1 LRSRKKNKMNNK
13 TITVLAGL
21 SLVLLSFGLGVSNV
35 QAGLYAPVQQ
45 VAPPITTPVETP
57 RVPGFITST
66 PNPDGSV
73 HHIVREGEYPLT
85 IADGYGITLQELL
98 LLNNLDAN
106 PILQVGQDL
115 LIRKPGSIEMPTA
128 TLNPTEEAMLVV
140 ASSVPPTLDIQA
152 LVAGTATAQIVT
164 QFAGKIGPGTPYP
177 TSTSTP
183 GPGIFSRIFSS
194 QARYLGLGV
203 IGIVIFGLLLLI
215 ISARKM
221 QQ

>member
-1 LRSRKKNKMNNK
+1 MNKK
-13 TITVLAGL
+13 TITVLIGL
-21 SLVLLSFGLGVSNV
+21 SLILFSFGLGVSRV
-35 QAGLYAPVQQ
+35 QAGLGAPVKQ
-45 VAPPITTPVETP
+45 ETP
-57 RVPGFITST
+57 PPSTPIANPGVPGFITST
-66 PNPDGSV
+66 PSADGSV
-73 HHIVREGEYPLT
+73 HHIVREGEYPYT
-85 IADGYGITLQELL
+85 IVDAYGITLDELL
-98 LLNNLDAN
+98 VLNNLEAN

-115 LIRKPGSIEMPTA
+115 LIKKPGSVEMPTA
-128 TLNPTEEAMLVV
+128 TLNPAEEAMLVA

-177 TSTSTP
+177 TATKTP

-203 IGIVIFGLLLLI
+203 IGIVIFGLLLLV

-221 QQ
+221 Q

>member
-1 LRSRKKNKMNNK
+1 MNNK
-13 TITVLAGL
+13 VLTIFTGVFLILLTL
-21 SLVLLSFGLGVSNV
+21 SVGFSNV
-35 QAGLYAPVQQ
+35 QAGFDAPARQET
-45 VAPPITTPVETP
+45 PPASTPTETP

-66 PNPDGSV
+66 PNADGSV
-73 HHIVREGEYPLT
+73 HHIVREGEFPLT
-85 IADGYGITLQELL
+85 IADAYGIDFQELL
-98 LLNNLDAN
+98 LLNNLEAD

-115 LIRKPGSIEMPTA
+115 LIKKPGSVEMPTA

-177 TSTSTP
+177 TATFTP

-203 IGIVIFGLLLLI
+203 IGIVIFGLVLLV

>member
-1 LRSRKKNKMNNK
+1 MNKKAI
-13 TITVLAGL
+13 TILTGL
-21 SLVLLSFGLGVSNV
+21 SLILFSFSLGVSSV
-35 QAGLYAPVQQ
+35 QARLNAPGHQETPPPSTAI
-45 VAPPITTPVETP
+45 APPG
-57 RVPGFITST
+57 VPGFITST
-66 PNPDGSV
+66 PSADGSV
-73 HHIVREGEYPLT
+73 HHIVREGEYPYT
-85 IADGYGITLQELL
+85 IVDAYGISLNELL
-98 LLNNLDAN
+98 VLNNLEAD

-115 LIRKPGSIEMPTA
+115 LIKKPGSVEMPTA

-177 TSTSTP
+177 TATKTP

-203 IGIVIFGLLLLI
+203 IGIVVFGLLLLV

>member
-1 LRSRKKNKMNNK
+1 MNK
-13 TITVLAGL
+13 TAIAILTGL
-21 SLVLLSFGLGVSNV
+21 SIIFLSLSVGLGGV
-35 QAGLYAPVQQ
+35 QAGLNAPIKQ
-45 VAPPITTPVETP
+45 ETP
-57 RVPGFITST
+57 PAVTPIEAPGVPGFVTAT

-73 HHIVREGEYPLT
+73 HHIVGEGENPST
-85 IADGYGITLQELL
+85 IVAAYGISLQELL
-98 LLNNLDAN
+98 VLNNLDDN

-115 LIRKPGSIEMPTA
+115 LIRKPGSIEMPTP

-177 TSTSTP
+177 TATFTP

-203 IGIVIFGLLLLI
+203 IGIVIFGLLLLV

>member
-1 LRSRKKNKMNNK
+1 MNKKAI
-13 TITVLAGL
+13 TILTGL
-21 SLVLLSFGLGVSNV
+21 SLLLFSFSFGASSV
-35 QAGLYAPVQQ
+35 QAGLDAPVQQ
-45 VAPPITTPVETP
+45 VTPPPITQTETP
-57 RVPGFITST
+57 RVPGFVTST

-73 HHIVREGEYPLT
+73 HHIVREGEYPYT
-85 IADGYGITLQELL
+85 IVDAYGITLQELL
-98 LLNNLDAN
+98 VLNNLEAN

-128 TLNPTEEAMLVV
+128 TLNPSEEAMLVV

-152 LVAGTATAQIVT
+152 LVAGTATALVVT

-177 TSTSTP
+177 TATKTP

-203 IGIVIFGLLLLI
+203 IGIVIFGLLLLV

>member
-1 LRSRKKNKMNNK
+1 MNKK
-13 TITVLAGL
+13 VLTFLTGL
-21 SLVLLSFGLGVSNV
+21 SLILLTFSVGVSNA
-35 QAGLYAPVQQ
+35 QAGFDAPVKQET
-45 VAPPITTPVETP
+45 PPALTPTETP

-73 HHIVREGEYPLT
+73 HHIVREGEYPYT
-85 IADGYGITLQELL
+85 IVDAYDITLEELL
-98 LLNNLDAN
+98 ALNNLESD

-115 LIRKPGSIEMPTA
+115 LIKKPGSVEMPTA
-128 TLNPTEEAMLVV
+128 TLNATEEAMLVV

-152 LVAGTATAQIVT
+152 LVAGTETAQVVT

-177 TSTSTP
+177 TATFTP

-203 IGIVIFGLLLLI
+203 IGIVIFGLVLLV